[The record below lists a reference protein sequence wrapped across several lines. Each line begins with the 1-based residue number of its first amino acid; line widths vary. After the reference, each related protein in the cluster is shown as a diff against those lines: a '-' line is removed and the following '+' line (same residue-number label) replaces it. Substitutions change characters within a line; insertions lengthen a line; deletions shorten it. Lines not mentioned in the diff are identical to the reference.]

1 MTHEW
6 HFGQAATSPA
16 AIGAGAVEES
26 IKKQIFRLARNDS
39 LQGFQQSSSLT
50 KPTLL
55 KSVAR
60 IAVGYGTAIETD
72 YYSVKVKPMDVIAR
86 SETTKQS
93 PGFGRFEIAA
103 SAFGLLAM
111 TTPQISLDGVLLRV
125 PYQPYMKEIVM
136 KRYRL
141 LIPVLCVGL
150 VGFCALLTYAG
161 EQKKTSEFRN
171 QFVKDFDRI
180 SINTTIGDAMM
191 LRILVE
197 SARAKRGVE
206 VGSATGFG
214 SINMGIAFERT
225 GGHLYTLEIDPK
237 MVNACRENLQK
248 VGLEDTVTCIEG
260 DALKTLPTLEGQFDF
275 VFLDALKQDYLK
287 YLKLMEPKL
296 KPGSVI
302 VADNVIRSERAM
314 KDFLDYIQTSP
325 DYDTVII
332 RASMEKNDGI
342 SVSYKI
348 K

>member
-1 MTHEW
+1 
-6 HFGQAATSPA
+6 
-16 AIGAGAVEES
+16 
-26 IKKQIFRLARNDS
+26 
-39 LQGFQQSSSLT
+39 
-50 KPTLL
+50 
-55 KSVAR
+55 
-60 IAVGYGTAIETD
+60 
-72 YYSVKVKPMDVIAR
+72 
-86 SETTKQS
+86 
-93 PGFGRFEIAA
+93 
-103 SAFGLLAM
+103 
-111 TTPQISLDGVLLRV
+111 
-125 PYQPYMKEIVM
+125 MKEIIM
-136 KRYRL
+136 KRCRL
-141 LIPVLCVGL
+141 LILVLCVGL

-180 SINTTIGDAMM
+180 SLNTTIGDAMM

-197 SARAKRGVE
+197 SARAKRGGE
-206 VGSATGFG
+206 GGSAPGFG
-214 SINMGIAFERT
+214 AVNMGIAFERT

-237 MVNACRENLQK
+237 MVNTCRENIQK

-296 KPGSVI
+296 KPGSII

-325 DYDTVII
+325 DYDTFII
-332 RASMEKNDGI
+332 RASMEKNDGM